1 MFILDRRLRGKP
13 ELGLV
18 VDASTGQ
25 ERGIVVLGIAQDGL
39 VRRHNHALEQTAGLV
54 ERPLR
59 IRDLIVEVNGEQ
71 TIDGILAQLRDL
83 NSLRLCMR
91 IERPRKPRDLSL
103 LEAQAYL
110 AADKTYWM
118 NQCQNWLINY
128 QWKHMVQCAWDDVTW
143 RVAGRDA
150 FEEVRDFVHVAFTW
164 SVFDPHF
171 EDIADMPD
179 FVQRVF
185 NSDLNRG
192 RMEHHAHPNQRN
204 LAQLGDGILLMNLI
218 SAVDILR
225 ADWRPVVN
233 RWQSFC
239 QGSLAHRAAARG
251 AQADL
256 FTDWDFGDKGIEI
269 RGHSKEA
276 QHDRSTVVET
286 VIAELWLHVQDEA
299 APDQERTRCGAML
312 TFMTYH
318 ILYRQLEIEMHHSD
332 DLQYGL
338 AQNLPLYWY

>member
-25 ERGIVVLGIAQDGL
+25 ERGIVVLGIGQDGL

-91 IERPRKPRDLSL
+91 IERPRNDLSL
-103 LEAQAYL
+103 LEAQAHL

-118 NQCQNWLINY
+118 RQCQNFSIIWPWEQAINSD
-128 QWKHMVQCAWDDVTW
+128 WDDIRW
-143 RVAGRDA
+143 RVWGRDA
-150 FEEVRDFVHVAFTW
+150 FPEVRQFVHVAFTV
-164 SVFDPHF
+164 SVLRPHW
-171 EDIADMPD
+171 EDISNMPD
-179 FVQRVF
+179 FVQQVF
-185 NSDLNRG
+185 NSDLNRR
-192 RMEHHAHPNQRN
+192 RMETPAHPNQRN
-204 LAQLGDGILLMNLI
+204 LAQLGDAILLVNLI
-218 SAVDILR
+218 HATNKLR
-225 ADWRPVVN
+225 ADWQREVQI
-233 RWQSFC
+233 WQSFR

-251 AQADL
+251 VQADL
-256 FTDWDFGDKGIEI
+256 FTDWEFNELCTFEI
-269 RGHSKEA
+269 RGDGREV
-276 QHDRSTVVET
+276 QHCRSTVVET

-299 APDQERTRCGAML
+299 APDNERRQCGAML
-312 TFMTYH
+312 TFMTYQ
-318 ILYRQLEIEMHHSD
+318 ILWRRLEIELDHPD
-332 DLQYGL
+332 NLEYGL
-338 AQNLPLYWY
+338 AQDFPLWY